1 MKRIALG
8 VGLIF
13 LAGILGR
20 LPSSGSD
27 VAKLQ
32 PVEVIYIYSTLG
44 TYHMETDT
52 GDHGRGKTVQ
62 EAFADLQKTSRG
74 EIFLET
80 AEHFLVAPQLANSL
94 DSFIPYLRPGCSVTI
109 ATGKPDMEQVAQFL
123 STHKPEC
130 TLNDVR
136 AGENRIPILITG
148 EERMEL
154 VQP

>member
-8 VGLIF
+8 VCAILLVGL
-13 LAGILGR
+13 LGR

-27 VAKLQ
+27 VARLK
-32 PVEVIYIYSTLG
+32 PVEAVYIDEVLG
-44 TYHMETDT
+44 VYHIETDT
-52 GDHGRGKTVQ
+52 GDRGQGRTAR
-62 EAFADLQKTSRG
+62 EAFADLEKTAQG
-74 EIFLET
+74 NIFLET
-80 AEHFLVAPQLANSL
+80 AEFVLVAPQAMPNLAR
-94 DSFIPYLRPGCSVTI
+94 FMPYLRPGCGICLT
-109 ATGKPDMEQVAQFL
+109 AGAPDMETVTRFL

-136 AGENRIPILITG
+136 AGENRIPILLTR